1 MANSSLV
8 ATVTQR
14 RLAGQ
19 RGETALGKAPSKAYE
34 TLIDKGSFIARDSE
48 LRSSDPLVFPGYESA
63 LTGAT
68 ARANASESV
77 TAGSAT
83 VSGRAVEL
91 AFFDFGFLGGSMG
104 GVAGERLARAMER
117 AADERV
123 PFVLLTETGG
133 ARMQEGMGS
142 LVQMPKVVVAR
153 ATLAQ
158 ARVPFIALLG
168 HPTTG
173 GVLASLGALADVTYA
188 AAGATIGFAGPRIV
202 ERFTGSP
209 LREGSHTARSALDH
223 GLVDEVVEAKDMGAL
238 LEGTLAVLAPDD
250 PYPVDV
256 PEVVDET
263 AVDGWDAIQA
273 ARAADRPTGPDLIY
287 GLCEEAVPLRGD
299 RMGRDDPAVTCVIGR
314 IEGRRAVVI
323 ALDRARPPTASA
335 FQKAKRCVKLAGR
348 LDIPIV
354 TLIDTP
360 GADPSEDSDAAG
372 VAWSIAGLFEAMLA
386 TPVPVVSIVTGEG
399 GSGGA
404 LAFAVGDV
412 LVAYANAVFSV
423 IGPESAAEILWRD
436 SSRAPE
442 AARLLKVSAADLKR
456 LAIAD
461 EIAAEPLSVASL
473 KRSVAYHLDRLA
485 TAGAQGDGLVAER
498 RRRWRNRD

>member
-19 RGETALGKAPSKAYE
+19 RGETALSNAPRKAYE
-34 TLIDKGSFIARDSE
+34 TLIDEGSFVARDSE
-48 LRSSDPLVFPGYESA
+48 SGGSDPLAFPGYESA
-63 LTGAT
+63 LTEA
-68 ARANASESV
+68 AERSRASESV
-77 TAGSAT
+77 TAGGAT

-104 GVAGERLARAMER
+104 EVAGERLARAMEH
-117 AADERV
+117 AAEERV

-133 ARMQEGMGS
+133 ARMQEGMRS

-158 ARVPFIALLG
+158 ARVPFIALVG

-202 ERFTGSP
+202 ERFTGSA
-209 LREGSHTARSALDH
+209 LREGSHTAQSALDH
-223 GLVDEVVEAKDMGAL
+223 GLVDAIVDNDGMGVL
-238 LEGTLAVLAPDD
+238 LERTLAVLAPDD
-250 PYPVDV
+250 PRPVDA
-256 PEVVDET
+256 PEVVDEIE
-263 AVDGWDAIQA
+263 VDGWDAIQA
-273 ARAADRPTGPDLIY
+273 ARAADRPTGPDLVG
-287 GLCEEAVPLRGD
+287 GLCEEAIPLRGD
-299 RMGRDDPAVTCVIGR
+299 RMGRDDPAVTCVIGS
-314 IEGRRAVVI
+314 IEGRRAIVI

-335 FQKAKRCVKLAGR
+335 FRKAKRCVELAGR
-348 LDIPIV
+348 VGLPIV
-354 TLIDTP
+354 TLVDTP
-360 GADPSEDSDAAG
+360 GADPSEDSEAAG
-372 VAWSIAGLFEAMLA
+372 VAWSIAGLFESMLA
-386 TPVPVVSIVTGEG
+386 APVPVISVVTGEG

-404 LAFAVGDV
+404 LAFAAGDV
-412 LVAYANAVFSV
+412 LVIYANAVFSV

-436 SSRAPE
+436 SARAPE
-442 AARLLKVSAADLKR
+442 AARLLRISAGDLKR

-461 EIAAEPLSVASL
+461 EIAAEPLSAGSL

-485 TAGAQGDGLVAER
+485 AAGAEGDGLVAER